1 MAFKGLLAFKKKK
14 KKNTPR
20 SDSTNLLNL
29 ELCFIDSI
37 VHRQPAL
44 SVDVHLKK
52 NSLLLNAP
60 SPRYDPRLLNRITHG
75 NEQATSWKNTFAVLM
90 GNVVLFK

>member
-1 MAFKGLLAFKKKK
+1 MAFKGLLAL

-29 ELCFIDSI
+29 ELCFIDSC
-37 VHRQPAL
+37 VHRQPVL

-52 NSLLLNAP
+52 QLAAKRSF
-60 SPRYDPRLLNRITHG
+60 S
-75 NEQATSWKNTFAVLM
+75 QV
-90 GNVVLFK
+90 